1 MLRAKRGFIFVLAG
15 LMILMLGFGAQA
27 ASFLDVAKSTG
38 IEIKDVGGALIWG
51 GPLGGKIK
59 KTGPLAGK
67 KIGLLVACEF
77 SDWQA
82 YYLAEYVAEFGGTPQ
97 FIMNNNHLWKNTRP
111 MNGIRI
117 PRGTWGLTLTE
128 GMDGLGINGNR
139 CEYPVVI
146 REDPNLAAPGVPGT
160 GTGALKVA
168 DPKMYD
174 ALIILGS
181 HSGDVLVADDMAINF
196 VKAVAARNVPIAGIG
211 AGIMPMI
218 TLGLVDGKKVV
229 GNKTVDYMLR
239 KRAVFHAGAVA
250 VDGNIITGRDT
261 YSTPALLR
269 ALCKVFDPNFVDR
282 HKGILKGK
290 KVMAM
295 TAEDWEDIE
304 LCAPTMELMYR
315 GAEIIVGLFDPIQKA
330 RPAMLDSKVR
340 TGSFGVTIPFQ
351 EIPDSYYKIID
362 AKDLKMHDF
371 DMLFIHGAMNPWRL
385 TVGSQAQD
393 FLRDAYAF
401 GKLIAS
407 ICHGPIPVATADIM
421 QGKKSAGWLAVKD
434 SVVAM
439 GGEFNWN
446 WAAVV
451 DGNVVTGRTPPEVPE
466 FVDAMTTRLL
476 ME

>member
-1 MLRAKRGFIFVLAG
+1 MKHILRVMLVICLVLA
-15 LMILMLGFGAQA
+15 FGAA
-27 ASFLDVAKSTG
+27 HAGTPFLKVAGKTG
-38 IEIKDVGGALIWG
+38 VSITEKDGALIWG
-51 GPLGGKIK
+51 GPLGGKMK
-59 KTGPLAGK
+59 KVGPLAGK
-67 KIGLLVACEF
+67 KVGLLVACEF

-82 YYLAEYVAEFGGTPQ
+82 YYLAEYVAEFGGVPQ

-128 GMDGLGINGNR
+128 GMDGLGINGSR
-139 CEYPVVI
+139 CEYPVVTKA
-146 REDPNLAAPGVPGT
+146 DPNLAAPGVPGSPSP
-160 GTGALKVA
+160 ALKVA
-168 DPKMYD
+168 DPKKYD

-181 HSGDVLVADDMAINF
+181 HSGDVLVADDVALAFI
-196 VKAVAARNVPIAGIG
+196 KAVAARKVPIAGIG

-218 TLGLVDGKKVV
+218 HLGLLDGKKAV

-239 KRAVFHAGAVA
+239 KRAIFHAGQVA
-250 VDGNIITGRDT
+250 VDGKMITGRDT

-269 ALCKVFDPNFVDR
+269 ALCKLFDPKFVDE

-290 KVMAM
+290 KIMAM

-315 GAEIIVGLFDPIQKA
+315 GAEIVVGLFDPIQKA

-351 EIPDSYYKIID
+351 EIPASYYKIID
-362 AKDLKMHDF
+362 AKDLKMSDF
-371 DMLFIHGAMNPWRL
+371 DLLFIHGAMNPWRL
-385 TVGSQAQD
+385 TVGSGAQD
-393 FLRDAYAF
+393 FLRDAYAY

-407 ICHGPIPVATADIM
+407 ICHGPIPVATADIL
-421 QGKKSAGWLAVKD
+421 QGKKSAGWLAVED
-434 SVVAM
+434 SVKAM
-439 GGEFNWN
+439 GGEYNWD

-451 DGNVVTGRTPPEVPE
+451 DGNVITGRTPPEVPE
-466 FVDAMTTRLL
+466 FVDAMTESLL
-476 ME
+476 R